1 MGHKQPNARGER
13 PPTSLDTEAG
23 WAKAGWQGW
32 WDGWNLPLAVA
43 VGPVW
48 IPWAAARTA
57 ANTAAND
64 VAPRLVEPLPAEIRC
79 VLGATA

>member
-1 MGHKQPNARGER
+1 
-13 PPTSLDTEAG
+13 
-23 WAKAGWQGW
+23 
-32 WDGWNLPLAVA
+32 LPLA

-79 VLGATA
+79 VLGDTA